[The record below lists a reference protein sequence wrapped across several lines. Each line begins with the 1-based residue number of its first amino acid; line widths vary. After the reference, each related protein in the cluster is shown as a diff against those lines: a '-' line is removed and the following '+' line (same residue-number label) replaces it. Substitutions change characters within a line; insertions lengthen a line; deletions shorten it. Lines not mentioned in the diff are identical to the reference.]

1 MPTIDPAIGARGA
14 FGLRRTDMDAKVSRS
29 RTRVLVLTDEVQL
42 FRLARAVLAPRGCV
56 VETAS
61 PAAHGGTGAY
71 DVVVLDLARLDP
83 ALVERRQREFPDAE
97 ILALS
102 GECREAEAV
111 AVIEAGADWLV
122 RPFRSDALAARVR
135 AAQLRRL
142 ATLGAPRRYVHG
154 RFTIDF
160 LEQRVLRDGRRVA
173 ATPSELRLLTILA
186 RASGRVATMVEIV
199 AGLGRDDSLRA
210 RQSVHG
216 LVYGLRRKIERD
228 PVRPE
233 ILLNEA
239 RVGYRLASVADES
252 AQGLVARGADA
263 SNVKAAR

>member
-1 MPTIDPAIGARGA
+1 
-14 FGLRRTDMDAKVSRS
+14 MDAKVSRS

-42 FRLARAVLAPRGCV
+42 FRLARTVLAPRGCV
-56 VETAS
+56 VEAAS
-61 PAAHGGTGAY
+61 PAARGGAGAY

-83 ALVERRQREFPDAE
+83 ALVERRRREFPDAE

-102 GECREAEAV
+102 GECREADAV

-122 RPFRSDALAARVR
+122 RPFRSDDLAARVR

-142 ATLGAPRRYVHG
+142 AALGAPRRYAHG
-154 RFTIDF
+154 QLAIDF
-160 LEQRVLRDGRRVA
+160 LEQRVLRDGRLVA
-173 ATPSELRLLTILA
+173 VTPSELRLLTILA
-186 RASGRVATMVEIV
+186 RATGRVATMAEIV

-228 PVRPE
+228 AVRPE

-239 RVGYRLASVADES
+239 RVGYRLASMTGQF
-252 AQGLVARGADA
+252 AQRLVARGADA
-263 SNVKAAR
+263 LNVKTGR

>member
-1 MPTIDPAIGARGA
+1 
-14 FGLRRTDMDAKVSRS
+14 MDAKVSRS

-56 VETAS
+56 VEAAS
-61 PAAHGGTGAY
+61 PAARGGGVGAY

-83 ALVERRQREFPDAE
+83 ALVERRRREFPNAE

-102 GECREAEAV
+102 GACREADAV

-122 RPFRSDALAARVR
+122 RPFRPDDLAARVR

-142 ATLGAPRRYVHG
+142 TALGAPRRYAHG
-154 RFTIDF
+154 QIPIDF
-160 LEQRVLRDGRRVA
+160 LEQRVLRDGRLVA
-173 ATPSELRLLTILA
+173 VTPSELRLLTILA
-186 RASGRVATMVEIV
+186 CASGRVATMVEIV
-199 AGLGRDDSLRA
+199 VGLGREESLRA

-239 RVGYRLASVADES
+239 RVGYRLASM
-252 AQGLVARGADA
+252 ADA
-263 SNVKAAR
+263 QAQRSFRAAR